1 MVNLVKIV
9 MLNIAFSDLGGPG
22 QGSGSLSDSVQNKL
36 PHFRDEIN
44 GKMSGWLTTAI
55 KAKAYQD

>member
-1 MVNLVKIV
+1 

-44 GKMSGWLTTAI
+44 GKISGWLTTAI